1 MFKTGDGCS
10 MEYMG
15 RQKRP
20 LPLEPVTVAYRVVSV
35 KNLRSWSDFSN
46 TQSNKMCCCSAAGVQ

>member
-20 LPLEPVTVAYRVVSV
+20 LPLEPVTVAYRVVSA
-35 KNLRSWSDFSN
+35 KKTCEF
-46 TQSNKMCCCSAAGVQ
+46 GVTSPNAKSVHRIF